1 MPNDQNSDINALRS
15 AYWDSISTK
24 HAELDALHDIITSSQ
39 AVYCPTRL
47 QIRAVVMMLPADIIG
62 DATQWS
68 FSDTV
73 VRDKTFDFLVAHK
86 DEIRDRLKPTGQE

>member
-1 MPNDQNSDINALRS
+1 MPIDPGSDIETIRS
-15 AYWDSISTK
+15 AYWDSIATN

-47 QIRAVVMMLPADIIG
+47 QIKAIVMMLPAELIK
-62 DATQWS
+62 AAKEWS

-73 VRDKTFDFLVAHK
+73 VRDKLYDFLVAN
-86 DEIRDRLKPTGQE
+86 RDTISRSVK